1 MCLCVCVL
9 FYYLIVLLLHCILI
23 PLLSFPS
30 QIYNRG
36 RLYHFIDGYDIRSS
50 NWMRYVNPAR
60 SLSEQNL
67 VACQNGHDVYFYTI
81 RPVEANQELLVW
93 YSQEFAQRLCSQ
105 PGDELKQSE
114 YHLWL
119 FFPPLTCSLSSSPPF
134 LNSHPLLFSP
144 LIFLSML
151 SFNCSFHPLSNSFF
165 SVTTMQ
171 RSSLLWHLNSMTIY
185 QWVRGQCSKR
195 QSGGTNT
202 ETVFFSYLEQIQMGF
217 KSVCSIKWL
226 KSEPFFFVWSDFHD
240 CCLQSKQEQVSFS
253 YWKDLKSL
261 SDGRQWDRVW
271 QKLFPVLFTFWSGC
285 HCYCRGW
292 VIYCQNTID
301 GCTCLNVEDTSPTHT
316 HSFWHNT
323 GEISKEVGKSSQ
335 QCLVKSMSHSQL
347 YFQVWQGVHAL
358 HDE

>member
-1 MCLCVCVL
+1 
-9 FYYLIVLLLHCILI
+9 
-23 PLLSFPS
+23 
-30 QIYNRG
+30 
-36 RLYHFIDGYDIRSS
+36 
-50 NWMRYVNPAR
+50 
-60 SLSEQNL
+60 
-67 VACQNGHDVYFYTI
+67 
-81 RPVEANQELLVW
+81 
-93 YSQEFAQRLCSQ
+93 
-105 PGDELKQSE
+105 
-114 YHLWL
+114 
-119 FFPPLTCSLSSSPPF
+119 
-134 LNSHPLLFSP
+134 
-144 LIFLSML
+144 
-151 SFNCSFHPLSNSFF
+151 
-165 SVTTMQ
+165 MQ